1 MSLFGLKPNEV
12 LARIEAAGGKAG
24 VPTLAQSLIHGT
36 LGFTLVSLAA
46 YAPWAF
52 GGRWFYRTMGEAGL
66 YAVCAAVFIGLS
78 GVILHRLVIGPGTL
92 GRFYGV
98 FTVAFLA
105 YAIAW
110 CAAWFGLRGKAGE
123 WIGSLAGTLAFAAVL
138 SVAFGAGRL
147 FVRVAAVVFI
157 LHSIGYFAGGWA
169 YSQIGAEAELKL
181 LGITFS
187 KAGQAAFARMSWG
200 LGYGLGFGAA
210 IGYAFH
216 ACQAAVRRFA
226 A

>member
-1 MSLFGLKPNEV
+1 MSFFGLKPIEV

-24 VPTLAQSLIHGT
+24 VPTLAQSLIHGI
-36 LGFTLVSLAA
+36 LGFTIVSLAA

-52 GGRWFYRTMGEAGL
+52 AGRWFYRTIGEPGL
-66 YAVCAAVFIGLS
+66 YAVCAAIFLGLS
-78 GVILHRLVIGPGTL
+78 GLLLHRLIIGPGTL

-98 FTVAFLA
+98 FMAAFLA
-105 YAIAW
+105 YAVVW

-123 WIGSLAGTLAFAAVL
+123 WVGSLAGTFVFAAVL
-138 SVAFGAGRL
+138 AWAFGAGKA
-147 FVRVAAVVFI
+147 FVRIAVAVFV

-169 YSQIGAEAELKL
+169 YAEVGAETELKL
-181 LGITFS
+181 LGVTFS
-187 KAGQAAFARMSWG
+187 KAAKAALARLSWG

-216 ACQAAVRRFA
+216 ACQEPVRRFA
-226 A
+226 R